1 MKVLVIE
8 DERLV
13 ADHLI
18 RLLKDMEPDW
28 EIYGPL
34 ASLREARKWLG
45 QYPLPDLILADIQ
58 LSDGISLDLFTF
70 MQPACPVIFTTA
82 FDEYAIRAFKI
93 NSIDYLLK
101 PVDAQELEAALR
113 KFSMLQEK
121 YRNIAYLEKLMD
133 FIGRDK
139 QGPACKE
146 NFAVQQG
153 RAVYMIPVKHIAF
166 FTREELIYL
175 AEGEGH
181 RWITDFRSLDEIEE
195 LTNPGHFFR
204 ANRQFLVHR
213 KFIKG
218 FKSDDTGKLHLVLNM
233 NKCPEITISKEKAA
247 EFRQWFV

>member
-1 MKVLVIE
+1 MNVLIIE

-18 RLLKDMEPDW
+18 RLLKGIKPEW
-28 EIYGPL
+28 TISGPL
-34 ASLREARKWLG
+34 ASLREARKWLS

-70 MQPACPVIFTTA
+70 MQPACPIIFTTA

-101 PVDAQELEAALR
+101 PVDALELEAALR
-113 KFSMLQEK
+113 KFSLLQEK
-121 YRNIAYLEKLMD
+121 YKNQAYLEKLMD
-133 FIGRDK
+133 FVGRER
-139 QGPACKE
+139 QEPAFKE
-146 NFAVQQG
+146 NFTVQQG
-153 RAVYMIPVKHIAF
+153 RAVYMIPTEQIAF
-166 FTREELIYL
+166 FVKEELIYL

-195 LTNPGHFFR
+195 LTGPGHFFR

-233 NKCPEITISKEKAA
+233 ESAPEITISKEKAA
-247 EFRQWFV
+247 EFRQWFL